1 MWVLEIRK
9 ILECFFLV
17 KWFWRSRL
25 KQDIWWI
32 PFLSPKCFFLQADTD
47 GNAWIIGKSGYAP
60 TDGWPSYVLLGA
72 RRSPF
77 HVVVSTQLYWVFSH
91 WFPEGFFPVKLGD
104 CWGEKATAPAVREPY
119 FSCSRSQGSLVNL
132 MSWVFWVRCVF
143 ASKSIESI
151 FHFVQKQANNQ
162 PATLTQGFSIHPNI
176 SRNLPRGESQLGWG
190 WGARSWQ
197 WRFGLV
203 CYWDSSLDSSTTKL
217 RVPWQVGRAVLGGF
231 LRWGF

>member
-1 MWVLEIRK
+1 MLPVDLTFPYGRISKKKQLTSVIIWKR
-9 ILECFFLV
+9 ILFQSPEVFFSKFPPRTHTPV
-17 KWFWRSRL
+17 
-25 KQDIWWI
+25 
-32 PFLSPKCFFLQADTD
+32 
-47 GNAWIIGKSGYAP
+47 
-60 TDGWPSYVLLGA
+60 VVVV
-72 RRSPF
+72 
-77 HVVVSTQLYWVFSH
+77 VVVSICKEYIWTKHS
-91 WFPEGFFPVKLGD
+91 
-104 CWGEKATAPAVREPY
+104 Y
-119 FSCSRSQGSLVNL
+119 FLTPTPKKRQRILWEIELFMKCE
-132 MSWVFWVRCVF
+132 
-143 ASKSIESI
+143 SIESI

-162 PATLTQGFSIHPNI
+162 PTTLTQGFSIHPNI